1 MFKISFK
8 VLGRTSGPKEGFMP
22 AATVAPRRFAKP
34 RPSLGICSAA
44 LSLLVALALP
54 DGAEATTVAAYSA
67 AQGVFYLADSSKG
80 GALPTP
86 VKMIGARSNWLPVLG
101 AGAYEFGLF
110 DPKTGTFYLRLEG
123 STGPLTRSVRFD
135 GFKKGWLPV
144 AGDWD
149 GDLAYG
155 VGLYDPQTGTF
166 YLKNKLVSGPADM
179 TARLGNTQATWRPL
193 AGDWDGDGVTTI
205 GAYNPGD
212 GQFYLRNTNTHGAA
226 DLTMRIQGLT
236 TTLLPVAADW
246 DGDGAWSPG
255 LYNPARRSFY
265 WRNALNSGPQQG
277 SLKLAGVEAK
287 AVPLAR
293 SLSVTRPTPAVT
305 DVGAPSGSITEATIG
320 AAGGTLRSS
329 NGRLLLTVPPGAL
342 AADTRISIR
351 PITNHAHGG
360 KGRAYRLLPDGQR
373 FQKPVK
379 LTFSYTGKDLNGTT
393 AAALGGAFQTHD
405 GYWQWVDKPVV
416 NTAAKTVTIPTT
428 HFTDFS
434 FVEGFSLR
442 PEEAKVLVN
451 GSIDLALKYC
461 YPYRGPD
468 PSKPDPVGLGM
479 DCDGAYSDLAPQVP
493 VTEWAVNGVAG
504 GNSELGTVEVTADNG
519 YIATYTAPAT
529 KPSPATVEVT
539 ARLPM
544 DGVTWLFSRIT
555 ILDKVKTYKGTFYF
569 DQYGGIE
576 RHVDISSKADVT
588 WTQFNDPNSADNATH
603 YLPSGNIAVDFKFPG
618 CDPKRVNI
626 PIHTGTANMPG
637 GMLSVFAEKDPQF
650 PKYYGF
656 HLEGDPSIKITLTCY
671 FDYPENK
678 KPYTLTYFGSGVGG
692 GIANCPKGIPGG
704 GVLSGGMLSYTDKS
718 KLLGAL
724 VCAEPPTSDFWSFE
738 GIAD

>member
-8 VLGRTSGPKEGFMP
+8 VLGRTGHSKDGAMP
-22 AATVAPRRFAKP
+22 TGAAASRRFAT
-34 RPSLGICSAA
+34 RRSGQGICSAA
-44 LSLLVALALP
+44 LLILVALALP
-54 DGAEATTVAAYSA
+54 DGAKATAVAAYSA
-67 AQGVFYLADSSKG
+67 AQGVFYLADPNKG
-80 GALPTP
+80 AAPPTP
-86 VKMIGARSNWLPVLG
+86 VKIIGAQSNWQPVLG
-101 AGAYEFGLF
+101 AGSYEFGLY
-110 DPKTGTFYLRLEG
+110 DPRTGTFHLRLEG

-155 VGLYDPQTGTF
+155 VGLYDPQTGAF
-166 YLKNKLVSGPADM
+166 YLKNQLTSGPADM

-193 AGDWDGDGVTTI
+193 VGDWDGDGVTTI
-205 GAYNPGD
+205 GAYNPGN
-212 GQFYLRNTNTHGAA
+212 GQFYLRNANTHGSAE
-226 DLTMRIQGLT
+226 LTLGIQGLT
-236 TTLLPVAADW
+236 TTGLPVAADW

-277 SLKLAGVEAK
+277 SLKLTGVEAK

-305 DVGAPSGSITEATIG
+305 DAGAPSGSMTEATIG
-320 AAGGTLRSS
+320 AGGGTLRSS

-360 KGRAYRLLPDGQR
+360 KGKAYRLLPDGQI

-393 AAALGGAFQTHD
+393 AAALGGAFQTHE
-405 GYWQWVDKPVV
+405 GYWHWVDKPVV
-416 NTAAKTVTIPTT
+416 NIAAKTVTIPTT

-451 GSIDLALKYC
+451 NRIDLALKYC

-468 PSKPDPVGLGM
+468 PNKPDPVGLGM
-479 DCDGAYSDLAPQVP
+479 DCDGAYSDLAPLVP

-504 GNSELGTVEVTADNG
+504 GNSELGTVKADADNLFT
-519 YIATYTAPAT
+519 ATYTAPVT
-529 KPSPATVEVT
+529 KPIPATVDVT

-544 DGVTWLFSRIT
+544 DGVTLLFSHIT
-555 ILDKVKTYKGTFYF
+555 ILDQVKTYKGTYYF
-569 DQYGGIE
+569 DHYTDNP
-576 RHVDISSKADVT
+576 RHLDISAKANVT
-588 WTQFNDPNSADNATH
+588 WTQFNDPDSADNSTA
-603 YLPSGNIAVDFKFPG
+603 YLPSGNIVADITFEG

-637 GMLSVFAEKDPQF
+637 GMLSVFSEKDPQF

-656 HLEGDPSIKITLTCY
+656 RLEGENIKIPLHCY
-671 FDYPENK
+671 YDYPYNEM
-678 KPYTLTYFGSGVGG
+678 PYTATYFGSGIGD
-692 GIANCPKGIPGG
+692 GISGCQPGG
-704 GVLSGGMLSYTDKS
+704 ELGVMPTYTDKS
-718 KLLGAL
+718 KLFGAE
-724 VCAEPPTSDFWSFE
+724 VCAGLSSDFWSFE

>member
-8 VLGRTSGPKEGFMP
+8 VLRRTGPSKEGFMP
-22 AATVAPRRFAKP
+22 AATVTSRCFAKP
-34 RPSLGICSAA
+34 RPGQGICGAA
-44 LSLLVALALP
+44 LSLLVALALA
-54 DGAEATTVAAYSA
+54 DSAEATTVATYSA
-67 AQGVFYLADSSKG
+67 AQGVFYLADPNKDGVS
-80 GALPTP
+80 PTP

-101 AGAYEFGLF
+101 AGAYEFGLY
-110 DPKTGTFYLRLEG
+110 DPKTGIFHLRLEG
-123 STGPLTRSVRFD
+123 STGPFTRSVRFD
-135 GFKKGWLPV
+135 GFKRDWIPV

-166 YLKNKLVSGPADM
+166 YLKNQLVSGSADM
-179 TARLGNTQATWRPL
+179 TARLGNTQATWRPVV
-193 AGDWDGDGVTTI
+193 GDWDGDGITTI

-246 DGDGAWSPG
+246 DDDGTWSPG
-255 LYNPARRSFY
+255 LYDPAMRSFY
-265 WRNALNSGPQQG
+265 WRNVLNSGPQQG
-277 SLKLAGVEAK
+277 KLKLAGVEAK

-293 SLSVTRPTPAVT
+293 SLSVTEPTPAVT
-305 DVGAPSGSITEATIG
+305 DVGALSGSMTETTIG
-320 AAGGTLRSS
+320 VGGGTLRSS

-351 PITNHAHGG
+351 PMTNHAHGG
-360 KGRAYRLLPDGQR
+360 KGKAYRLLPDGQT
-373 FQKPVK
+373 FQQPVK
-379 LTFSYTGKDLNGTT
+379 LTFSYTDKDLNGTT
-393 AAALGGAFQTHD
+393 AAALGGAFQTHE
-405 GYWQWVDKPVV
+405 GYWQWIDKPVV
-416 NTAAKTVTIPTT
+416 NTAAKTVTISTT

-451 GSIDLALKYC
+451 NRIDLAVKYC

-468 PSKPDPVGLGM
+468 PNKPDPVGLGM

-504 GNSELGTVEVTADNG
+504 GNNELGTIEVTADNG

-529 KPSPATVEVT
+529 KPSPATVDVT

-544 DGVTWLFSRIT
+544 DGVTLLFSHIT
-555 ILDKVKTYKGTFYF
+555 ILDKVNTYKGTYYF
-569 DQYGGIE
+569 DHYDSDGHHI
-576 RHVDISSKADVT
+576 DISAKADVT
-588 WTQFNDPNSADNATH
+588 WTQFNDPDSADNSTA
-603 YLPSGNIAVDFKFPG
+603 YLPSGTIVADITFEG
-618 CDPKRVNI
+618 CYPKRVTI
-626 PIHTGTANMPG
+626 PIRTGTANMPG
-637 GMLSVFAEKDPQF
+637 GLLRVFSEKDPQF

-656 HLEGDPSIKITLTCY
+656 KLEGKDIEIPLTCY
-671 FDYPENK
+671 YYYHDHK
-678 KPYTLTYFGSGVGG
+678 ITYTQPFFGSAIGD
-692 GIANCPKGIPGG
+692 GIAGCRPGG
-704 GVLSGGMLSYTDKS
+704 GFGAMPTYTDKS
-718 KLLGAL
+718 KLLGAE
-724 VCAEPPTSDFWSFE
+724 VCAGLSSDFWSFE

>member
-8 VLGRTSGPKEGFMP
+8 VLGRTGHSKEGVMP
-22 AATVAPRRFAKP
+22 TGTVTSRRFAKR
-34 RPSLGICSAA
+34 RPGQDICSAA
-44 LSLLVALALP
+44 LSLLVALALA
-54 DGAEATTVAAYSA
+54 DGAEATAVAAYSA
-67 AQGVFYLADSSKG
+67 AQGVFYLADPNKG
-80 GALPTP
+80 GASPTP

-101 AGAYEFGLF
+101 AGSYEFGLY
-110 DPKTGTFYLRLEG
+110 DPKTGTFHLRLEG

-149 GDLAYG
+149 GDQAYG

-166 YLKNKLVSGPADM
+166 YLKNQLVSGPAEM

-193 AGDWDGDGVTTI
+193 VGDWDGDGVTTI

-212 GQFYLRNTNTHGAA
+212 GQFYLRNTNTNGAA
-226 DLTMRIQGLT
+226 DLTMRIQGLI

-255 LYNPARRSFY
+255 LYSPARRSFY

-305 DVGAPSGSITEATIG
+305 DVGTPSGSITEATIG

-329 NGRLLLTVPPGAL
+329 NGRLQLTVPPGAL

-351 PITNHAHGG
+351 PMTNHAHGG
-360 KGRAYRLLPDGQR
+360 KGKAYRLLPDGQT

-379 LTFSYTGKDLNGTT
+379 LTFSYTDKDLNGTT
-393 AAALGGAFQTHD
+393 AAALGGAFQTPE
-405 GYWQWVDKPVV
+405 GYWHWVDKPVV
-416 NTAAKTVTIPTT
+416 NTAAKTVTISTT

-434 FVEGFSLR
+434 FVEGWSLR

-451 GSIDLALKYC
+451 NRIDLAVKYC

-468 PSKPDPVGLGM
+468 PNKPDPVGLGM
-479 DCDGAYSDLAPQVP
+479 DCDGAYSDLAPLVP
-493 VTEWAVNGVAG
+493 VTEWAVNGVPG
-504 GNSELGTVEVTADNG
+504 GDSELGTVEAAADNG
-519 YIATYTAPAT
+519 FTATYTAPAT
-529 KPSPATVEVT
+529 KPSPATVDVT

-544 DGVTWLFSRIT
+544 DGVTLLFSRIT
-555 ILDKVKTYKGTFYF
+555 ILDKVNIYKGTYYF
-569 DQYGGIE
+569 DHYDYDGHHI
-576 RHVDISSKADVT
+576 DISAKADVT
-588 WTQFNDPNSADNATH
+588 WTKFNDPDAPDNTTN
-603 YLPSGNIAVDFKFPG
+603 YLPSGAIVADITFEG
-618 CDPKRVNI
+618 CDPKRVTI

-637 GMLSVFAEKDPQF
+637 GELSLSSENKTYGFRLEGEDIKIPLRC
-650 PKYYGF
+650 YYG
-656 HLEGDPSIKITLTCY
+656 DP
-671 FDYPENK
+671 EV
-678 KPYTLTYFGSGVGG
+678 PYTLTFFGG
-692 GIANCPKGIPGG
+692 GIGDGISGCRPGG
-704 GVLSGGMLSYTDKS
+704 GFGAMPTYTDKS
-718 KLLGAL
+718 KLFGAE
-724 VCAEPPTSDFWSFE
+724 VCAGISSDFWSFE
-738 GIAD
+738 GLAD

>member
-8 VLGRTSGPKEGFMP
+8 VLGRTGYSKEGAMP
-22 AATVAPRRFAKP
+22 TGAIASRRFAKH
-34 RPSLGICSAA
+34 RPSRDVCGAA

-67 AQGVFYLADSSKG
+67 AQGVFFLTEPSKG
-80 GALPTP
+80 GASPTP
-86 VKMIGARSNWLPVLG
+86 VKIIGAQSNWLPVLG
-101 AGAYEFGLF
+101 AGAYEFGLY
-110 DPKTGTFYLRLEG
+110 DPKTGAFHLRLEG
-123 STGPLTRSVRFD
+123 STGSLTRSVRFD

-155 VGLYDPQTGTF
+155 VGLYDPRTGTF
-166 YLKNKLVSGPADM
+166 YLKNRLTSGPADM
-179 TARLGNTQATWRPL
+179 TVRLDNTQATWQPL
-193 AGDWDGDGVTTI
+193 TGDWDGDGVTTI

-212 GQFYLRNTNTHGAA
+212 GQFYLRNANTHGPA
-226 DLTMRIQGLT
+226 DLTLGIQGLA

-246 DGDGAWSPG
+246 DGDGRWSPG

-265 WRNALNSGPQQG
+265 WRNTLNSGPQQG

-287 AVPLAR
+287 TVPLAR
-293 SLSVTRPTPAVT
+293 SLSASELTPAVT
-305 DVGAPSGSITEATIG
+305 DVGSPRGTLTEATIG

-351 PITNHAHGG
+351 PISNHAHGG
-360 KGRAYRLLPDGQR
+360 KDKAYRLLPNGQT

-393 AAALGGAFQTHD
+393 AAALGGAFQTHE
-405 GYWQWVDKPVV
+405 GYWHWVDKPVV
-416 NTAAKTVTIPTT
+416 NTSAKTVTVSTT

-451 GSIDLALKYC
+451 GHIDLALKYC
-461 YPYRGPD
+461 YPYRGSD
-468 PSKPDPVGLGM
+468 PSNPDPVGLGM
-479 DCDGAYSDLAPQVP
+479 DCDGAYSDLAPLVP

-504 GNSELGTVEVTADNG
+504 GDSELGTVKAAADNRFT
-519 YIATYTAPAT
+519 ATYTAPAT
-529 KPSPATVEVT
+529 KPIPVTVDVT

-544 DGVTWLFSRIT
+544 DGVTLLFSHIT

-569 DQYGGIE
+569 DQYTDIP
-576 RHVDISSKADVT
+576 RHLDISSKADVT
-588 WTQFNDPNSADNATH
+588 WTQFNDPDSDDNATT
-603 YLPSGNIAVDFKFPG
+603 YLPSGTIVSDITFEG
-618 CDPKRVNI
+618 CDPKRVTI

-637 GMLSVFAEKDPQF
+637 GMLSVFSEKT
-650 PKYYGF
+650 KSYGF
-656 HLEGDPSIKITLTCY
+656 RLEAENVKIPLHCY
-671 FDYPENK
+671 YDYPYNEM
-678 KPYTLTYFGSGVGG
+678 PYTLTFFGSGIGG
-692 GIANCPKGIPGG
+692 GVAGCPRAAPGG
-704 GVLSGGMLSYTDKS
+704 GAASGIPPTYTDKS
-718 KLLGAL
+718 KLLGAE
-724 VCAEPPTSDFWSFE
+724 VCAKPLISNFWSFE

>member
-8 VLGRTSGPKEGFMP
+8 VLGRTGHSKEGVMP
-22 AATVAPRRFAKP
+22 TGTVTSRRFAKR
-34 RPSLGICSAA
+34 RPGQDICSAA
-44 LSLLVALALP
+44 LSLLVALALA
-54 DGAEATTVAAYSA
+54 DGAETTAVAAYSA
-67 AQGVFYLADSSKG
+67 AQGVFYLADPNKG
-80 GALPTP
+80 GASPTP
-86 VKMIGARSNWLPVLG
+86 VKIIGARSNWLPVLG
-101 AGAYEFGLF
+101 AGSYEFGLY
-110 DPKTGTFYLRLEG
+110 DPKTGTFHLRLEG

-135 GFKKGWLPV
+135 GFKKGWVPV

-166 YLKNKLVSGPADM
+166 YLKNQLTSGPADM

-193 AGDWDGDGVTTI
+193 VGDWDGDGVTTI
-205 GAYNPGD
+205 GAYNPGN
-212 GQFYLRNTNTHGAA
+212 GQFYLRNTNTNGAA
-226 DLTMRIQGLT
+226 DLTMRIQGLI

-255 LYNPARRSFY
+255 LYSPARRSFY

-305 DVGAPSGSITEATIG
+305 DVGTPSGSITEATIG

-329 NGRLLLTVPPGAL
+329 NGRLQLTVPPGAL

-351 PITNHAHGG
+351 PMTNHAHGG
-360 KGRAYRLLPDGQR
+360 KGKAYRLLPDGQT

-379 LTFSYTGKDLNGTT
+379 LTFSYTDKDLNGTT
-393 AAALGGAFQTHD
+393 AAALGGAFQTPE
-405 GYWQWVDKPVV
+405 GYWHWVDKPVV
-416 NTAAKTVTIPTT
+416 NTAAKTVTISTT

-434 FVEGFSLR
+434 FVEGWSLR

-451 GSIDLALKYC
+451 NRIDLAVKYC

-468 PSKPDPVGLGM
+468 PNKPDPVGLGM
-479 DCDGAYSDLAPQVP
+479 DCDGAYSDLAPLVP
-493 VTEWAVNGVAG
+493 VTEWAVNGVPG
-504 GNSELGTVEVTADNG
+504 GDSELGTVKAAADNG
-519 YIATYTAPAT
+519 YIANYTAPAT
-529 KPSPATVEVT
+529 KPTPATVDVT

-544 DGVTWLFSRIT
+544 DGATLLFSHIT
-555 ILDKVKTYKGTFYF
+555 ILDQVRTYKGTFYF
-569 DQYGGIE
+569 DQIGFDQHIE
-576 RHVDISSKADVT
+576 ISSKANVT
-588 WTQFNDPNSADNATH
+588 WTQFNDPDSADNSTA
-603 YLPSGNIAVDFKFPG
+603 YLPSGNIVADITFGG

-626 PIHTGTANMPG
+626 PIHTGTANRPG
-637 GMLSVFAEKDPQF
+637 GMLRVFSEKDPQF
-650 PKYYGF
+650 PKYYDF
-656 HLEGDPSIKITLTCY
+656 SLEGEPIEITLHCY
-671 FDYPENK
+671 YDYPENK
-678 KPYTLTYFGSGVGG
+678 KPYTLLYFGSGIGG
-692 GIANCPKGIPGG
+692 GGAGCPLAAPGG
-704 GVLSGGMLSYTDKS
+704 GAASGVMPTYTDKS
-718 KLLGAL
+718 KLFGAQF
-724 VCAEPPTSDFWSFE
+724 CAGLSSAFWSFE